1 MTRLLALTGG
11 VGGAKLGLGF
21 ANILSSDELAFVV
34 NTGDDFEH
42 LGLRISPDLDTLM
55 YTLSGEANAEQGWG
69 RRGESFQFLDALAQ
83 LGGAAWFRVG
93 DRDMAVHVQ
102 RTALM
107 RAGQNLTAATAQ
119 LNAALGIR
127 HPVFPMSDDPVATI
141 VHTRDGPMA
150 FQHYFVR
157 DRCAPTV
164 TGFHFEGAEVADLNA
179 ALIDWLDAHP
189 IDGIVICPSNPFVSV
204 DPILAVPGMRDLLRR
219 TTVPIIAVSPIVK
232 GMALKGPAAKM
243 MEELDVPRTASAVAQ
258 HYGDLLDGFVLDT
271 ADADLRHQIEAQGVL
286 THVTNTVM
294 VSLPDRIQLAEQC
307 IAFIDRLS
315 TPAC

>member
-21 ANILSSDELAFVV
+21 ASILSSDELAFVV

-83 LGGAAWFRVG
+83 LGGEAWFRLG

-102 RTALM
+102 RTALL
-107 RAGQNLTAATAQ
+107 RGGDDLTAATAR
-119 LNAALGIR
+119 LNGALGIR
-127 HPVFPMSDDPVATI
+127 HAVFPMSNDSVATI
-141 VHTRDGPMA
+141 VHTPDGPLA

-164 TGFHFEGAEVADLNA
+164 TGFHFEGAERADLNG

-219 TTVPIIAVSPIVK
+219 TTAPIIAVSPIVK

-243 MEELDVPRTASAVAQ
+243 MDELNVPRTATAVAQ
-258 HYGDLLDGFVLDT
+258 HYGELLDGFVLDS
-271 ADADLRHQIEAQGVL
+271 ADADLRTEIEALGVL

-315 TPAC
+315 AATC

>member
-21 ANILSSDELAFVV
+21 ASILSSDELAFVV

-83 LGGAAWFRVG
+83 LGGEAWFRLG
-93 DRDMAVHVQ
+93 DRDLAVHVH
-102 RTALM
+102 RSALL
-107 RAGQNLTAATAQ
+107 RAGNSLTAATAQ
-119 LNAALGIR
+119 LNGALGIR
-127 HPVFPMSDDPVATI
+127 HAVFPMSNDPVATI
-141 VHTRDGPMA
+141 VHTQDGPLA

-164 TGFHFEGAEVADLNA
+164 TGFHFEGAELADLNG

-189 IDGIVICPSNPFVSV
+189 VDGIVICPSNPFVSV
-204 DPILAVPGMRDLLRR
+204 DPILAVPGMCDLLRR
-219 TTVPIIAVSPIVK
+219 TTAPIIAVSPIVK

-243 MEELDVPRTASAVAQ
+243 MDELEVPRTATAVAQ
-258 HYGDLLDGFVLDT
+258 HYGELLDGFVLDS
-271 ADADLRHQIEAQGVL
+271 ADADLRSEIEALGVL

-294 VSLPDRIQLAEQC
+294 LSLPDRIQLAEQC

-315 TPAC
+315 AAT